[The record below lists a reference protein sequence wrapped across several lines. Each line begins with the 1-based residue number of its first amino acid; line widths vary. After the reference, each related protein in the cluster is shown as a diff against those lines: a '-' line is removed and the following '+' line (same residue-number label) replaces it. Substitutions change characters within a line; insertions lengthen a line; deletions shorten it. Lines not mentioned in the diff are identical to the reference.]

1 MPTPQNY
8 HRGCMWRRR
17 ALPERENGGS
27 RPRPHAAKR
36 HPTAVYA
43 RLAGLFECDGG
54 SDLTAEEWIRT
65 FAEEIGSEPPSPE
78 LMDEILRLASVAA
91 HASERKAAPIACYL
105 AATTGRPVSELREVA
120 EALAGGA

>member
-17 ALPERENGGS
+17 GLPERENGGS
-27 RPRPHAAKR
+27 HTRPHGAKR

-54 SDLTAEEWIRT
+54 TDLTAEEWIRT
-65 FAEEIGSEPPSPE
+65 FAEEIGSTPPSPE

-91 HASERKAAPIACYL
+91 HASERKAAPIACWL
-105 AATTGRPVSELREVA
+105 AATTGRPVSELRRIA
-120 EALAGGA
+120 ERLPQGS